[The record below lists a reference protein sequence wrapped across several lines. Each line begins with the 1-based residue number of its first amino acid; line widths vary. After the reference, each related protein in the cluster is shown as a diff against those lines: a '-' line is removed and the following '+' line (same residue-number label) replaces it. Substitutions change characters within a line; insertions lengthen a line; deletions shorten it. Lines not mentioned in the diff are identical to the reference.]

1 MSQESPEQGHL
12 GAEGRLGLG
21 LGLGGRES
29 IPGRVCLAG
38 SHDDDGGE
46 VRAAGGEVRAA
57 GAERPQEERRKS
69 LGAQSYGACRGITM
83 SIFKRIKGAV
93 SLLYGGSKECTCG

>member
-46 VRAAGGEVRAA
+46 VRAAG
-57 GAERPQEERRKS
+57 AERPQEERRKS
-69 LGAQSYGACRGITM
+69 LGAQSYGACRGITV